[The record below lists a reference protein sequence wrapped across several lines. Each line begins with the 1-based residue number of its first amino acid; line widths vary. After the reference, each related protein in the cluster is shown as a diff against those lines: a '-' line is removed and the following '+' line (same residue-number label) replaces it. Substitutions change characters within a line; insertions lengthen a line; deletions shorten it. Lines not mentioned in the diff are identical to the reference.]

1 MCGFVCVVMCLDR
14 LIGASWVSVC
24 VALCVKPVPKVKG
37 EREEK
42 KNGCWESQGKCDS
55 ITPI

>member
-1 MCGFVCVVMCLDR
+1 MVGLVAVVGSNWFVCGSVCVVMCWDR
-14 LIGASWVSVC
+14 LSGASWVFVC

-42 KNGCWESQGKCDS
+42 KK
-55 ITPI
+55 

>member
-1 MCGFVCVVMCLDR
+1 MVMCLDR
-14 LIGASWVSVC
+14 LSGASWVFVC

-42 KNGCWESQGKCDS
+42 KK
-55 ITPI
+55 